1 MQEKREPSPSRV
13 RPPHEHTQRDTAGQG
28 QRGDGQ
34 GERERAKEQ
43 GERAR
48 IPEHRE
54 RLWPPRRNLRQERGQ
69 GRRAEHEQGCRRD
82 SEREAL
88 LVTTETR
95 AQRPAHCR
103 SHGWI
108 LSISSATRA

>member
-1 MQEKREPSPSRV
+1 MQEKREPSPPRV
-13 RPPHEHTQRDTAGQG
+13 RAPHEHTQRDPAGEG

-48 IPEHRE
+48 APERGE
-54 RLWPPRRNLRQERGQ
+54 RLWPPRGDLREERDE

-88 LVTTETR
+88 LVPAETR